1 MFVQDYSG
9 FTRAAEIQAQ
19 GMQNLGATIGQGI
32 KDFGEARQER
42 KKIDAEIKA
51 TSAGIESAIKMGKDL
66 GIDIGSYLSPIQAK
80 INDPN
85 TSPAEALALGRT
97 AAQGISNAFTLG
109 IGAQERSIAS
119 QRAQDEN
126 AFRLANLEVAQQRA
140 NIYGQKAQAEA
151 SKLTKGTLSF
161 FDPDTNQSEEMDVN
175 YDPQGRPRVIGTGE
189 LIVDPVKVKYGEGGV
204 EKPPETSQVGGI
216 SDSIAK
222 ASQLNINQSPS
233 DGVFGFTTKTRDELG
248 RSSIGSRQVSLDF
261 NAAASKDAKG
271 IEIIIPNDATPE
283 ERNAANR
290 YVQLTQKFFA
300 DRGLNR
306 PIRGVRTA
314 KENGRGT
321 PGRFHTEPFFVGDG
335 EARKIMESDPDGYAQ
350 VLANAFNG
358 VQGVTFIAP
367 HKKNDPGASDGKFN
381 ERDFAK
387 GSIIPALERL
397 SQGDPS
403 PQMAGT
409 PEQQAEV
416 ARQIKRGAG
425 MQMVQAG
432 GGMPTEP
439 SLAQQQPQLPARR
452 QVVATRPVGG
462 GQQQQGTIMTQQQV
476 NELEA
481 SGRQVSAVPTPDGNF
496 RVTSVRTGTP
506 QMGFE
511 MTYDEQGRPILKQSA
526 TGVGATPKVGEGQI
540 LSTDASGRPSIVNIP
555 GGKAD
560 IEAQK
565 TAQAAENER
574 KFELDRAGIVLSEID
589 KLIGYAGEMSRLPG
603 ASTYRKFTPMA
614 GFEGASEVE
623 NTLDTVKAGFRFETL
638 QRLKEA
644 SPTGS
649 SGLGAVTKP
658 EFDAL
663 AEEKGK
669 LTQVGDPRE
678 LQRRATNYKKM
689 VLDTIHGSK
698 QDRDKLLKEG
708 KITKESYDAVE
719 SLYPG
724 FQKKQ
729 PLAPEVMEIRKRL
742 LGE

>member
-1 MFVQDYSG
+1 MPYGQGQMLGAGVDPRMFVQDYSG
-9 FTRAAEIQAQ
+9 FTRAAEIQAR
-19 GMQNLGATIGQGI
+19 GMQNLGAMIGKGI
-32 KDFGEARQER
+32 ADFGEARKER

-66 GIDIGSYLSPIQAK
+66 GIDIESYLAPVQAR

-85 TSPAEALALGRT
+85 TSPVEALALGRT

-109 IGAQERSIAS
+109 IGAQERTIAS
-119 QRAQDEN
+119 QRAREEN
-126 AFRLANLEVAQQRA
+126 AFKLANLEVAQQRA

-189 LIVDPVKVKYGEGGV
+189 LIVDPVKLKYGEGGV
-204 EKPPETSQVGGI
+204 EKLPETSQVGGI

-222 ASQLNINQSPS
+222 VAQMNIGRLSTAKTPGTQGGGLGCADAVCKIYNQATGEELVQGGTLSTSKMIESLSGDPRFQSIPINQARAGDIIVTPRGKKAGHTGIFVS
-233 DGVFGFTTKTRDELG
+233 DNEIASNSSKGF
-248 RSSIGSRQVSLDF
+248 
-261 NAAASKDAKG
+261 
-271 IEIIIPNDATPE
+271 
-283 ERNAANR
+283 
-290 YVQLTQKFFA
+290 
-300 DRGLNR
+300 RG
-306 PIRGVRTA
+306 GQ
-314 KENGRGT
+314 RGT
-321 PGRFHTEPFFVGDG
+321 LEQNY
-335 EARKIMESDPDGYAQ
+335 S
-350 VLANAFNG
+350 
-358 VQGVTFIAP
+358 
-367 HKKNDPGASDGKFN
+367 
-381 ERDFAK
+381 K
-387 GSIIPALERL
+387 GSWMSSVATRNPGTTQVFRRIEEAA
-397 SQGDPS
+397 S

-409 PEQQAEV
+409 PEQQAEI
-416 ARQIKRGAG
+416 ARQIEQFSG
-425 MQMVQAG
+425 MATAQAG
-432 GGMPTEP
+432 GAMPTEP
-439 SLAQQQPQLPARR
+439 SLAQQQPQPPARR

-462 GQQQQGTIMTQQQV
+462 GTAQGTIMTQQQV
-476 NELEA
+476 QELEA

-496 RVTSVRTGTP
+496 RVTSVRTGAP

-511 MTYDEQGRPILKQSA
+511 MTYDEQGRPVLKQSA
-526 TGVGATPKVGEGQI
+526 TGVGAAPKVGEGQI

-565 TAQAAENER
+565 AAQAAERER
-574 KFELDRAGIVLSEID
+574 ELDIERANVALSEID
-589 KLIGYAGEMSRLPG
+589 QLIKYAGDMSRLPG
-603 ASTYRKFTPMA
+603 ASTYRKFSTIA
-614 GFEGASEVE
+614 GFMTPSEVE

-669 LTQVGDPRE
+669 LTQVGDPTQ
-678 LQRRATNYKKM
+678 LLRRANNYKKM

-698 QDRDKLLKEG
+698 KDRDKLLKEG
-708 KITKESYDAVE
+708 KITRESYDAVE

-729 PLAPEVMEIRKRL
+729 PLAPEVIEIRNRL

>member
-1 MFVQDYSG
+1 
-9 FTRAAEIQAQ
+9 
-19 GMQNLGATIGQGI
+19 
-32 KDFGEARQER
+32 
-42 KKIDAEIKA
+42 
-51 TSAGIESAIKMGKDL
+51 
-66 GIDIGSYLSPIQAK
+66 
-80 INDPN
+80 
-85 TSPAEALALGRT
+85 
-97 AAQGISNAFTLG
+97 
-109 IGAQERSIAS
+109 
-119 QRAQDEN
+119 
-126 AFRLANLEVAQQRA
+126 
-140 NIYGQKAQAEA
+140 
-151 SKLTKGTLSF
+151 
-161 FDPDTNQSEEMDVN
+161 
-175 YDPQGRPRVIGTGE
+175 
-189 LIVDPVKVKYGEGGV
+189 
-204 EKPPETSQVGGI
+204 
-216 SDSIAK
+216 
-222 ASQLNINQSPS
+222 
-233 DGVFGFTTKTRDELG
+233 
-248 RSSIGSRQVSLDF
+248 
-261 NAAASKDAKG
+261 
-271 IEIIIPNDATPE
+271 
-283 ERNAANR
+283 
-290 YVQLTQKFFA
+290 
-300 DRGLNR
+300 
-306 PIRGVRTA
+306 
-314 KENGRGT
+314 
-321 PGRFHTEPFFVGDG
+321 
-335 EARKIMESDPDGYAQ
+335 
-350 VLANAFNG
+350 LANAFNG

-397 SQGDPS
+397 SQGDLS
-403 PQMAGT
+403 QQAMGT
-409 PEQQAEV
+409 PEQQA
-416 ARQIKRGAG
+416 QIADQIERNQSLATAQVG
-425 MQMVQAG
+425 QPNQIS
-432 GGMPTEP
+432 TDP
-439 SLAQQQPQLPARR
+439 SLTQQPQPAPRR
-452 QVVATRPVGG
+452 MVGGRPVGG
-462 GQQQQGTIMTQQQV
+462 GAAQGTIMTQQQV

-526 TGVGATPKVGEGQI
+526 TGVGAAPKVGEGQI

-565 TAQAAENER
+565 AAQAAENER

-603 ASTYRKFTPMA
+603 ASTYRKFAPMA

-698 QDRDKLLKEG
+698 QDRDKLLKDG

-729 PLAPEVMEIRKRL
+729 PLAPEVIDIRKRL

>member
-1 MFVQDYSG
+1 MPYGQGQMLGAGVDPRMFVQDYSG

-19 GMQNLGATIGQGI
+19 GMQNLGTTIGQGI

-66 GIDIGSYLSPIQAK
+66 GIDIGGYLSPIQAK

-119 QRAQDEN
+119 QRARDEN
-126 AFRLANLEVAQQRA
+126 AFKRANLEVAQQRA

-216 SDSIAK
+216 SDSIAQTAKINIGRLSTAKTPGTQGGNLGCADAICRTYEQATGEELVKGGTLSTSEMVGKLANDPRFQSVSVNQAQPGDIIVTPRGKK
-222 ASQLNINQSPS
+222 AGHTGIVLEGGAIASN
-233 DGVFGFTTKTRDELG
+233 
-248 RSSIGSRQVSLDF
+248 SS
-261 NAAASKDAKG
+261 K
-271 IEIIIPNDATPE
+271 
-283 ERNAANR
+283 
-290 YVQLTQKFFA
+290 
-300 DRGLNR
+300 GLNGGS
-306 PIRGVRTA
+306 P
-314 KENGRGT
+314 GT
-321 PGRFHTEPFFVGDG
+321 FVQNYTINSWMNSVAPRNPGKTQVFRRIE
-335 EARKIMESDPDGYAQ
+335 EA
-350 VLANAFNG
+350 AF
-358 VQGVTFIAP
+358 
-367 HKKNDPGASDGKFN
+367 
-381 ERDFAK
+381 
-387 GSIIPALERL
+387 
-397 SQGDPS
+397 

-409 PEQQAEV
+409 PEQQTEV
-416 ARQIKRGAG
+416 ARQIEQGAG

-462 GQQQQGTIMTQQQV
+462 RQQEQGTIMTQQQV

-481 SGRQVSAVPTPDGNF
+481 SGRQVSAVPMPDGNF

-526 TGVGATPKVGEGQI
+526 TGVGAAPKVGEGQI

-565 TAQAAENER
+565 EAQAAENER

-698 QDRDKLLKEG
+698 QDRDKLLKDG

-724 FQKKQ
+724 FQNKQ
-729 PLAPEVMEIRKRL
+729 PLAPEVIDIRKRL
-742 LGE
+742 LGK

>member
-1 MFVQDYSG
+1 MPYGQGQMLGAGVDPRMFVQDYSG

-19 GMQNLGATIGQGI
+19 GIQNLGATIGQGI

-42 KKIDAEIKA
+42 KKIDAEIKSI
-51 TSAGIESAIKMGKDL
+51 SAGIESASKMGKDL

-97 AAQGISNAFTLG
+97 AAQQISNAFTLG

-119 QRAQDEN
+119 QRAREEN

-140 NIYGQKAQAEA
+140 NIYGQKAKAEA
-151 SKLTKGTLSF
+151 SELTRDTIKA
-161 FDPDTNQSEEMDVN
+161 FDPDTGQDKEWDVWKN
-175 YDPQGRPRVIGTGE
+175 KQGDLLTPDKKSR
-189 LIVDPVKVKYGEGGV
+189 IVDPDKYIYGEPGGV
-204 EKPPETSQVGGI
+204 QELPPTSQVGGSINESALPAPLRKYASSFVEQGTKYGVDPALLAAI
-216 SDSIAK
+216 SMHETANGKSSAFRNKNNAMGVSNASGPIQMGSVEASIEKMANLLGKGINQGKGPYANAKSIEDIAK
-222 ASQLNINQSPS
+222 RYAP
-233 DGVFGFTTKTRDELG
+233 
-248 RSSIGSRQVSLDF
+248 IG
-261 NAAASKDAKG
+261 AG
-271 IEIIIPNDATPE
+271 NDP
-283 ERNAANR
+283 
-290 YVQLTQKFFA
+290 
-300 DRGLNR
+300 RGLNKYW
-306 PIRGVRTA
+306 T
-314 KENGRGT
+314 
-321 PGRFHTEPFFVGDG
+321 
-335 EARKIMESDPDGYAQ
+335 
-350 VLANAFNG
+350 NG
-358 VQGVTFIAP
+358 VSSNYEKLSSAGQ
-367 HKKNDPGASDGKFN
+367 SDSSTSMIG
-381 ERDFAK
+381 D
-387 GSIIPALERL
+387 L
-397 SQGDPS
+397 SQ
-403 PQMAGT
+403 QAMGT
-409 PEQQAEV
+409 PEQQA
-416 ARQIKRGAG
+416 QIAG
-425 MQMVQAG
+425 QIERNQSLATAQVGQ
-432 GGMPTEP
+432 PNQISTDP
-439 SLAQQQPQLPARR
+439 SLNQQPQPAPRR
-452 QVVATRPVGG
+452 MVGGRPVGG

-526 TGVGATPKVGEGQI
+526 TGVGAAPKVGEGQI
-540 LSTDASGRPSIVNIP
+540 LSTDASGSPSIVNIP

-565 TAQAAENER
+565 AAQAAENER

-603 ASTYRKFTPMA
+603 ASTYRKFAPMA

-698 QDRDKLLKEG
+698 QDRDKLLKDG

-729 PLAPEVMEIRKRL
+729 PLAPEVIDIRKRL

>member
-1 MFVQDYSG
+1 
-9 FTRAAEIQAQ
+9 
-19 GMQNLGATIGQGI
+19 MQNLGATIGQGI

-85 TSPAEALALGRT
+85 TSPVEALALGRT

-109 IGAQERSIAS
+109 IGAQDRAIQQER
-119 QRAQDEN
+119 QRSEN
-126 AFRLANLEVAQQRA
+126 AFKLANLEVAQQRA

-222 ASQLNINQSPS
+222 ASQLNINQPPS
-233 DGVFGFTTKTRDELG
+233 NGAFGFTTKTRDELG

-290 YVQLTQKFFA
+290 YVQLTQRFFA

-397 SQGDPS
+397 SKGDLS
-403 PQMAGT
+403 QQAMGA

-416 ARQIKRGAG
+416 ARQIKQGAG

-462 GQQQQGTIMTQQQV
+462 GQQQQKTVRIVSGEEAQRFGLKPEGTYELSFNPTGELAGTQTISQPPTETEKAKAEETRIAKEKAAASKNIAIKTISEFV
-476 NELEA
+476 DNKGEA
-481 SGRQVSAVPTPDGNF
+481 TDALKSAVGYGEAF
-496 RVTSVRTGTP
+496 
-506 QMGFE
+506 
-511 MTYDEQGRPILKQSA
+511 A
-526 TGVGATPKVGEGQI
+526 TGVAEYAPFLGTQSGKTRSDQQRLNRLIEGSILEAASLLKPVSNTDLLMLIKNRPKTTDPEETWTTYLGEIRSI
-540 LSTDASGRPSIVNIP
+540 LADPNNYLDSGTTTTGPSSQAESDASFI
-555 GGKAD
+555 
-560 IEAQK
+560 Q
-565 TAQAAENER
+565 
-574 KFELDRAGIVLSEID
+574 
-589 KLIGYAGEMSRLPG
+589 
-603 ASTYRKFTPMA
+603 
-614 GFEGASEVE
+614 GF
-623 NTLDTVKAGFRFETL
+623 
-638 QRLKEA
+638 
-644 SPTGS
+644 S
-649 SGLGAVTKP
+649 SG
-658 EFDAL
+658 E
-663 AEEKGK
+663 
-669 LTQVGDPRE
+669 
-678 LQRRATNYKKM
+678 
-689 VLDTIHGSK
+689 
-698 QDRDKLLKEG
+698 
-708 KITKESYDAVE
+708 
-719 SLYPG
+719 
-724 FQKKQ
+724 
-729 PLAPEVMEIRKRL
+729 
-742 LGE
+742 